1 METTDSISGPVSL
14 EQAAEMISMPE
25 ETTEA
30 EVTEEVEQE
39 QPEEASYDEADDEAD
54 AEVEDVDPDEV
65 EEVDDDETEDGEDEE
80 NEYEDAEEDD
90 ESEEPA
96 GELHTVKVDGE
107 EKQVTL
113 EELKRGYSGQQY
125 VQKGMQEAAEVKKEA
140 ESVYYALMQERQNL
154 ANLVQQVQ
162 SGVNLTP
169 PVEPDSAM
177 FDADPIGYMEAK
189 IQYDNQMKAYQQNVG
204 QIQEVMQKQT
214 EAEQIARA
222 EYARQEAQ
230 KLVQVIPELADAGK
244 AGKFKENLVRTAT
257 EVYGYT
263 PEEIAGISSHRD
275 FLVLRDAMKY
285 REMMAGKGEVQK
297 KVQKAKPAIKPGAKK
312 VSTKTDAVRKQKERL
327 KKSGSIE
334 DALALIMQN

>member
-1 METTDSISGPVSL
+1 METTDSNTGPMSL
-14 EQAAEMISMPE
+14 EQAVDLMVQPE

-30 EVTEEVEQE
+30 EAPEEVEEE
-39 QPEEASYDEADDEAD
+39 QPVEDSFEEADEDED

-65 EEVDDDETEDGEDEE
+65 EEVDDEEDDE

-90 ESEEPA
+90 ESEDPVD
-96 GELHTVKVDGE
+96 ELHTVKVDGE

-125 VQKGMQEAAEVKKEA
+125 VQKGMQQVAEVKKEA
-140 ESVYYALMQERQNL
+140 ENAYYALMQERQNL

-162 SGVNLTP
+162 SGQNLTP
-169 PVEPDSAM
+169 PQEPDSAM

-189 IQYDNQMKAYQQNVG
+189 IQYDNQMKAYEQNMGQVQQVL
-204 QIQEVMQKQT
+204 QQQT

-222 EYARQEAQ
+222 EYAKQEAQ
-230 KLVQVIPELADAGK
+230 RLVQVIPELADAGK

-257 EVYGYT
+257 DVYGYT

-285 REMMAGKGEVQK
+285 REMMAGKETVQN
-297 KVQKAKPAIKPGAKK
+297 KVKKAKPAIKPGAKK
-312 VSTKTDAVRKQKERL
+312 VSTKTDAVRKQRERL
-327 KKSGSIE
+327 KKSGSID

>member
-1 METTDSISGPVSL
+1 METTDNANGPISL
-14 EQAAEMISMPE
+14 EQAVDLMVQPE

-30 EVTEEVEQE
+30 EAPEEVEEE
-39 QPEEASYDEADDEAD
+39 QPVQDSFEEADEDED

-65 EEVDDDETEDGEDEE
+65 EEVDNEEDDE

-90 ESEEPA
+90 ESEDPA
-96 GELHTVKVDGE
+96 NDFHTVKVDGE

-125 VQKGMQEAAEVKKEA
+125 VQKGMQQVAEVKKEA
-140 ESVYYALMQERQNL
+140 ENAYYALMQERQNL

-162 SGVNLTP
+162 SGQNLTP
-169 PVEPDSAM
+169 PQEPDSAM

-189 IQYDNQMKAYQQNVG
+189 IQYDNQVKAYQQNMG
-204 QIQEVMQKQT
+204 QVQQVLQQQT

-222 EYARQEAQ
+222 EYAKQEAQ
-230 KLVQVIPELADAGK
+230 RLVQVIPELADAGK

-257 EVYGYT
+257 DVYGYT

-285 REMMAGKGEVQK
+285 REMMAGKETVQN
-297 KVQKAKPAIKPGAKK
+297 KVKKAKPAIKPGAKK
-312 VSTKTDAVRKQKERL
+312 VSTKTDVVRKQRERL
-327 KKSGSIE
+327 KKSGSID

>member
-1 METTDSISGPVSL
+1 METTDSNTGPMSL
-14 EQAAEMISMPE
+14 EQAVDLMVQPE

-30 EVTEEVEQE
+30 EAPEEVEEE
-39 QPEEASYDEADDEAD
+39 QPVEDSFEEADEDED

-65 EEVDDDETEDGEDEE
+65 EEVDDEEDDE

-90 ESEEPA
+90 ESEDPV

-125 VQKGMQEAAEVKKEA
+125 VQKGMQQVAEVKKEA
-140 ESVYYALMQERQNL
+140 ENAYYALMQERQNL

-162 SGVNLTP
+162 SGQNLTP
-169 PVEPDSAM
+169 PQEPDSAM

-189 IQYDNQMKAYQQNVG
+189 IQYDNQMKAYQQNMG
-204 QIQEVMQKQT
+204 QVQQVLQQQT

-222 EYARQEAQ
+222 EYAKQEAQ
-230 KLVQVIPELADAGK
+230 RLVQVIPELADAGK

-257 EVYGYT
+257 DVYGYT

-285 REMMAGKGEVQK
+285 REMMAGKETVQN
-297 KVQKAKPAIKPGAKK
+297 KVKKAKPAIKPGAKK
-312 VSTKTDAVRKQKERL
+312 VSTKTDVVRKQRERL
-327 KKSGSIE
+327 KKSGSID

>member
-1 METTDSISGPVSL
+1 METTDSNTGPMSL
-14 EQAAEMISMPE
+14 EQAVDLMVQPE
-25 ETTEA
+25 ETTEVEA
-30 EVTEEVEQE
+30 PEEVEEE
-39 QPEEASYDEADDEAD
+39 QPVEDSFEEADEDED

-65 EEVDDDETEDGEDEE
+65 EEVDDEEDDE

-90 ESEEPA
+90 ESEDPV

-125 VQKGMQEAAEVKKEA
+125 VQKGMQQVAEVKKEA
-140 ESVYYALMQERQNL
+140 ENAYYALMQERQNL

-162 SGVNLTP
+162 SGQNLTP
-169 PVEPDSAM
+169 PQEPDSAM

-189 IQYDNQMKAYQQNVG
+189 IQYDNQMKAYQQNMG
-204 QIQEVMQKQT
+204 QVQQVLQQQT

-222 EYARQEAQ
+222 EYAKQEAQ
-230 KLVQVIPELADAGK
+230 RLVQVIPELADAGK

-257 EVYGYT
+257 DVYGYT

-285 REMMAGKGEVQK
+285 REMMAGKETVQN
-297 KVQKAKPAIKPGAKK
+297 KVKKAKPAIKPGAKK
-312 VSTKTDAVRKQKERL
+312 VSTKTDAVRKQRERL
-327 KKSGSIE
+327 KKSGSID

>member
-1 METTDSISGPVSL
+1 METTDSNTGPLSL
-14 EQAAEMISMPE
+14 DQAAELIAQPE

-30 EVTEEVEQE
+30 EVTEEVEKE
-39 QPEEASYDEADDEAD
+39 QPEEDSYEEADDEID

-65 EEVDDDETEDGEDEE
+65 NEVDDEETEEDDE

-90 ESEEPA
+90 ESEDPV

-107 EKQVTL
+107 DKQVTL

-125 VQKGMQEAAEVKKEA
+125 VQKGMQQAAEVKKEA
-140 ESVYYALMQERQNL
+140 ENVYYALMQERQNL

-162 SGVNLTP
+162 SGQNLTP
-169 PVEPDSAM
+169 PTEPDSAM

-189 IQYDNQMKAYQQNVG
+189 IQYDNQMKQYQQNMSQV
-204 QIQEVMQKQT
+204 QAVMQQQS

-230 KLVQVIPELADAGK
+230 RLVQVIPELADAGK

-257 EVYGYT
+257 DVYGYT

-285 REMMAGKGEVQK
+285 REMMSGKKDVQS
-297 KVQKAKPAIKPGAKK
+297 KVQKAKPAMKPGVKR
-312 VSTKTDAVRKQKERL
+312 VNTKSDAVRKQKDRL

>member
-1 METTDSISGPVSL
+1 VETTDSNTGPISL
-14 EQAAEMISMPE
+14 EQAVDLVVQPE

-30 EVTEEVEQE
+30 ELTEEVEAE
-39 QPEEASYDEADDEAD
+39 QPEEDLVEDTEEEED
-54 AEVEDVDPDEV
+54 AEVEDVDPEEV
-65 EEVDDDETEDGEDEE
+65 EEVDDDETEEDDE

-90 ESEEPA
+90 ESEDPV
-96 GELHTVKVDGE
+96 GDLHTVKVDGE

-125 VQKGMQEAAEVKKEA
+125 VQKGMQQAAEAKKEA
-140 ESVYYALMQERQNL
+140 ENVYYALMQERQNL

-162 SGVNLTP
+162 SGQNLTP

-189 IQYDNQMKAYQQNVG
+189 IQYDNQMKAYQQNIG
-204 QIQEVMQKQT
+204 QVQEVMQKQS

-222 EYARQEAQ
+222 EYAKQEAQ
-230 KLVQVIPELADAGK
+230 RLVQVIPELADAGK

-285 REMMAGKGEVQK
+285 REMMSGKSEVQK
-297 KVQKAKPAIKPGAKK
+297 KVKKAKPAIKPGTKR
-312 VSTKTDAVRKQKERL
+312 VNTKTDAVRKQTERL
-327 KKSGSIE
+327 KKSGSID

>member
-1 METTDSISGPVSL
+1 METTDSNNGPMSL
-14 EQAAEMISMPE
+14 EQAVDLMVQPE

-30 EVTEEVEQE
+30 EAPEEVEEE
-39 QPEEASYDEADDEAD
+39 QPVEDSFEEADEDED

-65 EEVDDDETEDGEDEE
+65 EEVDDEEDDE

-90 ESEEPA
+90 ESEDPV

-125 VQKGMQEAAEVKKEA
+125 VQKGMQQVAEVKKEA
-140 ESVYYALMQERQNL
+140 ENAYYALMQERQNL

-162 SGVNLTP
+162 SGQNLTP
-169 PVEPDSAM
+169 PQEPDSAM

-189 IQYDNQMKAYQQNVG
+189 IQYDNQMKAYEQNMGQVQQVL
-204 QIQEVMQKQT
+204 QQQT

-222 EYARQEAQ
+222 EYAKQEAQ
-230 KLVQVIPELADAGK
+230 RLVQVIPELADAGK

-257 EVYGYT
+257 DVYGYT

-285 REMMAGKGEVQK
+285 REMMAGKETVQN
-297 KVQKAKPAIKPGAKK
+297 KVKKAKPAIKPGAKK
-312 VSTKTDAVRKQKERL
+312 VSTKTDVVRKQRERL
-327 KKSGSIE
+327 KKSGSID

>member
-1 METTDSISGPVSL
+1 VETTDSISGPVSL
-14 EQAAEMISMPE
+14 EQAAEMIVQPE

-30 EVTEEVEQE
+30 EVTEEVELE
-39 QPEEASYDEADDEAD
+39 QPEQDSYEDADEDVD
-54 AEVEDVDPDEV
+54 AEVEDVDPAEV
-65 EEVDDDETEDGEDEE
+65 SEVDDDETEEDGEQ

-90 ESEEPA
+90 ESEDPV
-96 GELHTVKVDGE
+96 GEIHTVKVDGE
-107 EKQVTL
+107 DKQVTL

-125 VQKGMQEAAEVKKEA
+125 VQKGMQQAAEAKKEA
-140 ESVYYALMQERQNL
+140 
-154 ANLVQQVQ
+154 
-162 SGVNLTP
+162 SGTNLTP
-169 PVEPDSAM
+169 PAEPDSAM

-204 QIQEVMQKQT
+204 QVQEVMQKQS
-214 EAEQIARA
+214 EAEQIARSH
-222 EYARQEAQ
+222 YAQQEAQ

-257 EVYGYT
+257 DVYGYT

-285 REMMAGKGEVQK
+285 REMMAGKGEVQR
-297 KVQKAKPAIKPGAKK
+297 KVQKAKPAMKPGAKK
-312 VSTKTDAVRKQKERL
+312 VSTKTDAARRQKDRL

-334 DALALIMQN
+334 DALALIVNS

>member
-1 METTDSISGPVSL
+1 METTDSNTGPMSL
-14 EQAAEMISMPE
+14 EQAVDLMVQPE

-30 EVTEEVEQE
+30 EAPEEVEEE
-39 QPEEASYDEADDEAD
+39 QPVEDSFEEADEDED

-65 EEVDDDETEDGEDEE
+65 EEVDDEEDDE

-90 ESEEPA
+90 ESEDPV
-96 GELHTVKVDGE
+96 GDLHTVKVDGE

-125 VQKGMQEAAEVKKEA
+125 VQKGMQQVAEVKKEA
-140 ESVYYALMQERQNL
+140 ENAYYALMQERQNL

-162 SGVNLTP
+162 SGQNLTP
-169 PVEPDSAM
+169 PQEPDSAM

-189 IQYDNQMKAYQQNVG
+189 IQYDNQVKAYQQNMG
-204 QIQEVMQKQT
+204 QVQQVLQQQT

-222 EYARQEAQ
+222 EYAKQEAQ
-230 KLVQVIPELADAGK
+230 RLVQVIPELADAGK

-257 EVYGYT
+257 DVYGYT

-285 REMMAGKGEVQK
+285 REMMAGKETVQN
-297 KVQKAKPAIKPGAKK
+297 KVKKAKPAIKPGAKK
-312 VSTKTDAVRKQKERL
+312 VSTKTDVVRKQRERL
-327 KKSGSIE
+327 KKSGSID

>member
-1 METTDSISGPVSL
+1 VETTDSNTGPMSL
-14 EQAAEMISMPE
+14 EQAVDLMVQPE

-30 EVTEEVEQE
+30 EAPEEVEEE
-39 QPEEASYDEADDEAD
+39 QTVEDSFEEADEDEDAD
-54 AEVEDVDPDEV
+54 VEDVDPDEV
-65 EEVDDDETEDGEDEE
+65 EEVDDPEAEEDDE

-90 ESEEPA
+90 ESEDPV
-96 GELHTVKVDGE
+96 GDLHTVKVDGE

-125 VQKGMQEAAEVKKEA
+125 VQKGMQQVAEVKKEA
-140 ESVYYALMQERQNL
+140 ESAYYALMQERQNL

-162 SGVNLTP
+162 SGQNLTP
-169 PVEPDSAM
+169 PQEPDSAM

-189 IQYDNQMKAYQQNVG
+189 IQYDNQVKAYQQNMG
-204 QIQEVMQKQT
+204 QVQQVLQQQT

-222 EYARQEAQ
+222 EYAKQEAQ
-230 KLVQVIPELADAGK
+230 RLVQVIPELADAGK

-257 EVYGYT
+257 DVYGYT

-285 REMMAGKGEVQK
+285 REMMAGKETVQN
-297 KVQKAKPAIKPGAKK
+297 KVKKAKPAIKPGAKK
-312 VSTKTDAVRKQKERL
+312 VSTKTDAVRKQRERL
-327 KKSGSIE
+327 KKSGSID

>member
-1 METTDSISGPVSL
+1 METTDSNTGPLSL
-14 EQAAEMISMPE
+14 DQAAELIAQPE

-30 EVTEEVEQE
+30 EVTEEVEKE
-39 QPEEASYDEADDEAD
+39 QPEEDSYEEADDEID

-65 EEVDDDETEDGEDEE
+65 NEVDDEETEEDDE

-90 ESEEPA
+90 ESEDPV

-107 EKQVTL
+107 DKQVTL

-125 VQKGMQEAAEVKKEA
+125 VQKGMQQAAEAKKEA
-140 ESVYYALMQERQNL
+140 ENVYSALMQERQNL

-162 SGVNLTP
+162 SGQNLTP
-169 PVEPDSAM
+169 PTEPDSAM

-189 IQYDNQMKAYQQNVG
+189 IQYDNQMKQYQQNMSQV
-204 QIQEVMQKQT
+204 QAVMQQQS

-230 KLVQVIPELADAGK
+230 RLVQVIPELADAGK

-257 EVYGYT
+257 DVYGYT

-285 REMMAGKGEVQK
+285 REMMSGKKDVQS
-297 KVQKAKPAIKPGAKK
+297 KVQKAKPAMKPGVKR
-312 VSTKTDAVRKQKERL
+312 VNTKSDAVRKQKDRL

>member
-1 METTDSISGPVSL
+1 VETTDNANGPMSL
-14 EQAAEMISMPE
+14 EQAADLMVQPE

-30 EVTEEVEQE
+30 EAPEEVEEE
-39 QPEEASYDEADDEAD
+39 QPVEDSFEEADEDED

-65 EEVDDDETEDGEDEE
+65 EEVDDGEDDE

-90 ESEEPA
+90 ESEDPA
-96 GELHTVKVDGE
+96 NDFHTVKVDGKE
-107 EKQVTL
+107 TQVTL

-125 VQKGMQEAAEVKKEA
+125 VQKGMQQVAEVKKEA
-140 ESVYYALMQERQNL
+140 ESAYYALMQERQNL

-162 SGVNLTP
+162 SGQNLTP
-169 PVEPDSAM
+169 PQEPDSAM

-189 IQYDNQMKAYQQNVG
+189 IQYDNQVKAYEQNMGQVQQVL
-204 QIQEVMQKQT
+204 QQQT

-222 EYARQEAQ
+222 EYAKQEAQ
-230 KLVQVIPELADAGK
+230 RLVQVIPELADAGK

-257 EVYGYT
+257 DVYGYT

-285 REMMAGKGEVQK
+285 REMMAGKETVQN
-297 KVQKAKPAIKPGAKK
+297 KVKKAKPAIKPGAKK
-312 VSTKTDAVRKQKERL
+312 VSTKTDVVRKQRERL
-327 KKSGSIE
+327 KKSGSID

>member
-1 METTDSISGPVSL
+1 METTDSNTGPMSL
-14 EQAAEMISMPE
+14 EQAVDLMVQPE

-30 EVTEEVEQE
+30 EAPEEVEEE
-39 QPEEASYDEADDEAD
+39 QTVEDSFEEADEDED

-65 EEVDDDETEDGEDEE
+65 EEVDDEEDDE
-80 NEYEDAEEDD
+80 NEYEDAEQDD
-90 ESEEPA
+90 ESEDPA
-96 GELHTVKVDGE
+96 NALHTVKVDGE

-125 VQKGMQEAAEVKKEA
+125 VQKGMQQVAEVKKEA
-140 ESVYYALMQERQNL
+140 ENAYYALMQERQNL

-162 SGVNLTP
+162 SGQNLIP
-169 PVEPDSAM
+169 PQEPDSAM

-189 IQYDNQMKAYQQNVG
+189 IQYDNQMKAYQQNMG
-204 QIQEVMQKQT
+204 QVQQVLQQQT

-222 EYARQEAQ
+222 EYAKQEAQ
-230 KLVQVIPELADAGK
+230 RLVQVIPELADAGK

-257 EVYGYT
+257 DVYGYT

-285 REMMAGKGEVQK
+285 REMMAGKETVQN
-297 KVQKAKPAIKPGAKK
+297 KVKKAKPAIKPGAKK
-312 VSTKTDAVRKQKERL
+312 VSTKTDVVRKQRERL
-327 KKSGSIE
+327 KKSGSID